1 MHTVTFKEGKK
12 VKDSIKKSKKEHG
25 CILKFSPNTKYL
37 GKSAKIPKKGLIAWV
52 ESISYFIPK
61 NCKITLE
68 IYKGMELKE
77 KYKYKSRSISELLQ
91 SHIPDTDE
99 KISSLYIFNGN
110 TKLEEDFRGER
121 KIKRDLQ
128 LEFTFQ
134 YTNTIEPWIDSY
146 CNYVNTTSGG
156 IHLTSVQE
164 ALWRYFTKKTTETLT
179 DKEKEKYKILKVD
192 VESGLNLV
200 VNIFTDAQMQF
211 VGQTKNE
218 VSSDDLIDPIK
229 QIATDAL
236 EEYFR
241 ENKNALTQI
250 TKIIKTNCKARNDL
264 NKLKAT
270 TIKET
275 VNKFEK
281 HIMKNFTPCNNDGK
295 AYKELHIC
303 EGGSAKGSLVDG
315 RDPDTQA
322 FLAFRGVTANGF
334 KRTEATILENKEWY
348 DYVKLLK
355 TNFGPKFDITKCYY
369 DKIIIETDSD
379 IDGYGITSGIG
390 AFHALYMPE
399 IVKAGKLYKAIAPLY
414 HIDDKKHP
422 FVRDKREYAEV
433 YQDKIVKNYEIKF
446 TMDKSKKAI
455 SSKEFKEFIFDTQ
468 EYSDE
473 LIRIAKHFGVSKFL
487 VELVAAFIIVNFE
500 NPDMDKL
507 FENKKFVT
515 QLLEVVQKKF
525 PEITLKGKHSLR
537 GVIDGRFQSININ
550 NRFVK
555 KVEDLAS
562 IYLKYGYSVDVKE
575 KDGKFVTMS
584 IGEFLDRANKFKP
597 KILTRYKGLK
607 INSSFKTSLIA
618 GTSL

>member
-1 MHTVTFKEGKK
+1 MFEWSSCRGGMMHTITFKNGKK
-12 VKDSIKKSKKEHG
+12 VKDTTKKSKKEHG

-37 GKSAKIPKKGLIAWV
+37 GKSAKIPKKGLIAWI
-52 ESISYFIPK
+52 ENISYFIPK
-61 NCKITLE
+61 NCKIQLE

-77 KYKYKSRSISELLQ
+77 KFKYKSRSISELLS
-91 SHIPDTDE
+91 SHIPETDE
-99 KISSLYIFNGN
+99 KISSLYTFEGS

-121 KIKRDLQ
+121 KIKRDLK
-128 LEFTFQ
+128 LEFAFQ

-192 VESGLNLV
+192 VEAGLNLV

-281 HIMKNFTPCNNDGK
+281 HTMKNFTPCNNDGK

-315 RDPDTQA
+315 RDSDTQA
-322 FLAFRGVTANGF
+322 FLAFRGV
-334 KRTEATILENKEWY
+334 
-348 DYVKLLK
+348 
-355 TNFGPKFDITKCYY
+355 
-369 DKIIIETDSD
+369 S
-379 IDGYGITSGIG
+379 
-390 AFHALYMPE
+390 
-399 IVKAGKLYKAIAPLY
+399 
-414 HIDDKKHP
+414 
-422 FVRDKREYAEV
+422 
-433 YQDKIVKNYEIKF
+433 
-446 TMDKSKKAI
+446 
-455 SSKEFKEFIFDTQ
+455 
-468 EYSDE
+468 
-473 LIRIAKHFGVSKFL
+473 
-487 VELVAAFIIVNFE
+487 
-500 NPDMDKL
+500 
-507 FENKKFVT
+507 
-515 QLLEVVQKKF
+515 
-525 PEITLKGKHSLR
+525 
-537 GVIDGRFQSININ
+537 
-550 NRFVK
+550 
-555 KVEDLAS
+555 
-562 IYLKYGYSVDVKE
+562 
-575 KDGKFVTMS
+575 
-584 IGEFLDRANKFKP
+584 
-597 KILTRYKGLK
+597 
-607 INSSFKTSLIA
+607 
-618 GTSL
+618 

>member
-1 MHTVTFKEGKK
+1 M
-12 VKDSIKKSKKEHG
+12 
-25 CILKFSPNTKYL
+25 
-37 GKSAKIPKKGLIAWV
+37 
-52 ESISYFIPK
+52 
-61 NCKITLE
+61 E

-134 YTNTIEPWIDSY
+134 YTNTLEPWIDSY

-156 IHLTSVQE
+156 VHLTSVQE

-241 ENKNALTQI
+241 ENKTALAQI

-281 HIMKNFTPCNNDGK
+281 HTMKNFTPCNNEGK

-303 EGGSAKGSLVDG
+303 EG
-315 RDPDTQA
+315 
-322 FLAFRGVTANGF
+322 
-334 KRTEATILENKEWY
+334 
-348 DYVKLLK
+348 
-355 TNFGPKFDITKCYY
+355 
-369 DKIIIETDSD
+369 
-379 IDGYGITSGIG
+379 
-390 AFHALYMPE
+390 
-399 IVKAGKLYKAIAPLY
+399 
-414 HIDDKKHP
+414 
-422 FVRDKREYAEV
+422 
-433 YQDKIVKNYEIKF
+433 
-446 TMDKSKKAI
+446 
-455 SSKEFKEFIFDTQ
+455 
-468 EYSDE
+468 
-473 LIRIAKHFGVSKFL
+473 
-487 VELVAAFIIVNFE
+487 
-500 NPDMDKL
+500 
-507 FENKKFVT
+507 
-515 QLLEVVQKKF
+515 
-525 PEITLKGKHSLR
+525 
-537 GVIDGRFQSININ
+537 
-550 NRFVK
+550 
-555 KVEDLAS
+555 
-562 IYLKYGYSVDVKE
+562 
-575 KDGKFVTMS
+575 
-584 IGEFLDRANKFKP
+584 
-597 KILTRYKGLK
+597 
-607 INSSFKTSLIA
+607 
-618 GTSL
+618 